1 MKVIFL
7 DIDGVLNVDL
17 VERDEYGRLF
27 HTHFVENLSRIVR
40 ETDAKIVISSAWRM
54 SGLDVMREMWQK
66 RGLAGEVI
74 GITPYITTHEL
85 KELEESTGSDWL
97 ARGWEIAEWLKLT
110 KDEIQ
115 VDKYVI
121 LDDDT
126 DMLDSQLPYYLQCSE
141 LKDPDA
147 VHGYGLTK
155 RIAERAIEILNS

>member
-7 DIDGVLNVDL
+7 DIDGVLNVIATN
-17 VERDEYGRLF
+17 RDQYGDVFRPE
-27 HTHFVENLSRIVR
+27 FVENLARIIQ
-40 ETDAKIVISSAWRM
+40 ETDAKIVISSTWRM

-126 DMLDSQLPYYLQCSE
+126 DMLDSQLPYFLQCSE
-141 LKDPDA
+141 LKDDDA
-147 VHGYGLTK
+147 VNGCGLTK
-155 RIAERAIEILNS
+155 RITERAIEILNS

>member
-7 DIDGVLNVDL
+7 DIDGVLNVMATN
-17 VERDEYGRLF
+17 RDKYGDIFR
-27 HTHFVENLSRIVR
+27 TEFVSNLARIVR
-40 ETDAKIVISSAWRM
+40 ETGAKIVISSAWRM
-54 SGLDVMREMWQK
+54 SGLEVMREMWAK

-85 KELEESTGSDWL
+85 KDLEESTGNDWL
-97 ARGWEIAEWLKLT
+97 ARGWEITEWLKLT

-126 DMLDSQLPYYLQCSE
+126 DMLDSQLPYFLQCSE
-141 LKDPDA
+141 LKDEDA